1 MWKELQDSDSP
12 EDFEDF
18 LAAFPESKL
27 APVARIK
34 LKRLKRKQAKA
45 QAEEKQLAEE
55 AKKLEA
61 ERQRLEAEKQQL
73 AEAKR
78 KAEEEQKRKQEEE
91 RKSQLA
97 EEAKRL
103 EEERQR
109 LEAEKQQ
116 IAEAKQKAEEEQKR
130 KQEKEQKRQ
139 LAEEAKRE
147 EEERKRQEAE
157 QRRIAEANVREAY
170 ESAKRKNTAEAY
182 RTFLSQFRNDDAA
195 WHYVGRAERQLKQLD
210 DVGIRKDEVTTPS
223 LSGSA
228 SRATKRQ
235 AYLDY
240 LEAKGA
246 NTATALRQFIG
257 KYSNTS
263 EAKSYV
269 ERAQK
274 ELRQL
279 E

>member
-1 MWKELQDSDSP
+1 M
-12 EDFEDF
+12 
-18 LAAFPESKL
+18 
-27 APVARIK
+27 
-34 LKRLKRKQAKA
+34 
-45 QAEEKQLAEE
+45 EKTD
-55 AKKLEA
+55 AKKEDPTTV
-61 ERQRLEAEKQQL
+61 K
-73 AEAKR
+73 
-78 KAEEEQKRKQEEE
+78 
-91 RKSQLA
+91 
-97 EEAKRL
+97 
-103 EEERQR
+103 
-109 LEAEKQQ
+109 
-116 IAEAKQKAEEEQKR
+116 
-130 KQEKEQKRQ
+130 
-139 LAEEAKRE
+139 
-147 EEERKRQEAE
+147 
-157 QRRIAEANVREAY
+157 
-170 ESAKRKNTAEAY
+170 EAY
-182 RTFLSQFRNDDAA
+182 RVTKLKNTVEAYRSFLSRFRNDDAA
-195 WHYVGRAERQLKQLD
+195 WYYVGRAERQLKQLD

-223 LSGSA
+223 SSGSA